1 MIFYLN
7 DFFLA
12 GTINKNPPNESHFCF
27 RSAKRGMGVR
37 HHDNAYLAFSDNI
50 GRTSWI
56 VNSIL
61 SKDLSGKTFATSLNC
76 GLVSSFSSSNQGR
89 YLPVTSSFALIL
101 GDEHFVTGFSAFAP
115 DMKQKGSAFFRDR
128 GSGCARHRH
137 TFFSVSCNK

>member
-1 MIFYLN
+1 MIFLLN

-12 GTINKNPPNESHFCF
+12 GTINKNPPHVSHFCF
-27 RSAKRGMGVR
+27 LIAKRRMGVL
-37 HHDNAYLAFSDNI
+37 HHDKAYLAFSDNI

-61 SKDLSGKTFATSLNC
+61 SKDLGGKIFTMSLNC
-76 GLVSSFSSSNQGR
+76 GFVSCLSDSNQGR

-101 GDEHFVTGFSAFAP
+101 GDERFMTGFNLIAP
-115 DMKQKGSAFFRDR
+115 DMKQKPSGFFTDR

-137 TFFSVSCNK
+137 TYFSVSCNK